1 MKTRYD
7 FEKAIE
13 ELLDEIEALPIII
26 ESEEGT

>member
-13 ELLDEIEALPIII
+13 ELLYEVLNTRQRGIGEL
-26 ESEEGT
+26 

>member
-13 ELLDEIEALPIII
+13 EPLDEALNTRQRGIG
-26 ESEEGT
+26 EL